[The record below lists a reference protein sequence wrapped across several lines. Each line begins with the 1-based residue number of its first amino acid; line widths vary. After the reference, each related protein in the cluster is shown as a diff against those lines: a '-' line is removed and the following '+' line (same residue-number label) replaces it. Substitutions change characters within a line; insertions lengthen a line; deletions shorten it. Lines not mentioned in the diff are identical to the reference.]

1 MTIVLV
7 TGGAGFIGSNL
18 VKALLE
24 KKNHKVIVL
33 DNFSV
38 GRLKNLADLTNNKN
52 LKIVKADILD
62 TNEMLRITRG
72 VDVIF
77 HLAVMCLRVSL
88 QNPAVVGRVNSSGTL
103 SILWAAYKNKVK
115 KFIYCSS
122 SEVYGSANYIP
133 MDENHPNA
141 PTTVYGASKLSGEI
155 YTKCFNENFGLSSVI
170 VRPFNTYGYNEH
182 MKGIYG
188 EVIPRFII
196 RVKNNLPPIIYGD
209 GNQTRDF
216 TFVTDT
222 VDGIIR
228 AADESKLNG
237 HAVNIAYGQEISINQ
252 IAHIVIKLLR
262 SKTGAIHRSFR
273 PHDVRRHFADTTVA
287 KRILNFK
294 PKIDI
299 EKGIWLYI
307 KHLEENKVNFKKA
320 LNDLPEKNW

>member
-1 MTIVLV
+1 MTTILV

-24 KKNHKVIVL
+24 KKNYKVIVL

-38 GRLKNLADLTNNKN
+38 GRLKNLAEVTNQKN

-62 TNEMLRITRG
+62 TDKMLRLTRG
-72 VDVIF
+72 IDVIF

-88 QNPAVVGRVNSSGTL
+88 QNPIVVDRVNSSGTL
-103 SILWAAYKNKVK
+103 STLWAAYKNKVK
-115 KFIYCSS
+115 KFVYCSS

-133 MDENHPNA
+133 MDEDHPLA
-141 PTTVYGASKLSGEI
+141 PTTVYGASKLTGEI
-155 YTKCFNENFGLSSVI
+155 YTKCFGKNFQIPSVI

-216 TFVTDT
+216 TFVADT
-222 VDGIIR
+222 VDGIIK
-228 AADESKLNG
+228 AAGESKLNG
-237 HAVNIAYGQEISINQ
+237 QAVNIAYGREISINQ
-252 IAHIVIKLLR
+252 IAQIVIKLLK
-262 SKTGAIHRSFR
+262 SKIGVIHRNHR
-273 PHDVRRHFADTTVA
+273 PNDVKRHFCDISKA
-287 KRILNFK
+287 KKYLNFK
-294 PKIDI
+294 PKVDI

-307 KHLEENKVNFKKA
+307 KHLEKNKTNFIKA
-320 LNDLPEKNW
+320 LNDLPQKNW